1 MKDIRAKVAFRQ
13 QTRLGQL
20 KPNYGR
26 WRWHPQRPKPSW
38 TALQTAPVW
47 RDPAYAS
54 LRASLAQ
61 APAAVQAAATG
72 DSSIEQLLLQSPSE
86 PDRSIT
92 LTMYVA
98 GTDSVPAGIASNVP
112 RAAIVLLDGTDFV
125 APQIKAHMDDIPVM
139 LFGDGATVKRMQL
152 ILAQFYP
159 SRLVHLIWAYIKP
172 KQPIFDSLSRFH
184 ERGILLMGDRN
195 CLNFQVCWSSPPA
208 QWSLEGIPLGWH
220 WFPMVLCAVSH
231 NLFYARPRIKMV
243 QGVLPCMSVLPPQC
257 VNYLSWDEESYG
269 SPGYLL
275 HVAAVHWFLEKM
287 VLLPTRDQANLLLLQ
302 DDWMEFAANLA
313 GWLPVPPNFIH
324 LYTGHHPLAE
334 LKSRAELAFQAPPP
348 VQLDRPMIQRLSDGV
363 QDSVPFWQLLDQ
375 PRVEQQR
382 LHLERRL

>member
-47 RDPAYAS
+47 KDPAYAS

-86 PDRSIT
+86 PGRSIT

-139 LFGDGATVKRMQL
+139 LFGDGATVRKMQL

-208 QWSLEGIPLGWH
+208 
-220 WFPMVLCAVSH
+220 
-231 NLFYARPRIKMV
+231 
-243 QGVLPCMSVLPPQC
+243 
-257 VNYLSWDEESYG
+257 
-269 SPGYLL
+269 
-275 HVAAVHWFLEKM
+275 
-287 VLLPTRDQANLLLLQ
+287 
-302 DDWMEFAANLA
+302 
-313 GWLPVPPNFIH
+313 
-324 LYTGHHPLAE
+324 
-334 LKSRAELAFQAPPP
+334 
-348 VQLDRPMIQRLSDGV
+348 
-363 QDSVPFWQLLDQ
+363 
-375 PRVEQQR
+375 
-382 LHLERRL
+382 